1 MDFDG
6 IAQEWAN
13 SNSPNALSSPAIL
26 ARLLDYDTQQLGQLR
41 ASVSRYAQLAHA
53 LQLIDVLASFQ
64 LAKQRLD
71 DAKQAA
77 LRIAEIA
84 NQLAGQTAGVPD
96 LALASVRRAVDAQ
109 DAAQQALDKAR
120 TGKEKIHAA
129 VVLELA
135 DAAAS
140 KALEASEAADKLS
153 AALDSLVRATE
164 PVGEQ
169 GGANTLARLERN
181 GGLQ

>member
-6 IAQEWAN
+6 IAREWAN
-13 SNSPNALSSPAIL
+13 SNSPNSLSSPAIL
-26 ARLLDYDTQQLGQLR
+26 ARLLDYDTQQLGMTRDRGAQL
-41 ASVSRYAQLAHA
+41 AELAHA

-84 NQLAGQTAGVPD
+84 RHLVGQTSGVPD

-109 DAAQQALDKAR
+109 EAAHLALDKAQ

-140 KALEASEAADKLS
+140 KALEASEAADKLT

-164 PVGEQ
+164 PVGEEGDGQ
-169 GGANTLARLERN
+169 ALARLERD
-181 GGLQ
+181 GLQ